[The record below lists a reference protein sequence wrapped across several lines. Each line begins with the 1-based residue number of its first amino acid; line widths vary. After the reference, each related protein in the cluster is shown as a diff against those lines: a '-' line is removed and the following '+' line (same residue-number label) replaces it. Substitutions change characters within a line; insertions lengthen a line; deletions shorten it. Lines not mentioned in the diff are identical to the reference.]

1 MVLRGHQGRVN
12 CLLYPHGESSRYDM
26 AHLVSGG
33 IDFSINVWDMYTG
46 NLVHRFVVQAG
57 QILQLLVPPPT
68 CTVSYTTVFGAYV
81 FHVLQGLLCPFPV
94 YTWSDQSVCY
104 DSTKRLTA
112 SNEISCK
119 GEIKGEY
126 Q

>member
-68 CTVSYTTVFGAYV
+68 CTVSYTTVFRRYV
-81 FHVLQGLLCPFPV
+81 FHVLQTFLPFYCLYAFVFRSCESSLLKIAF
-94 YTWSDQSVCY
+94 SLL
-104 DSTKRLTA
+104 K
-112 SNEISCK
+112 
-119 GEIKGEY
+119 
-126 Q
+126 

>member
-12 CLLYPHGESSRYDM
+12 CLLYPHGESPRYDM

-57 QILQLLVPPPT
+57 QVLQLLVPPPT
-68 CTVSYTTVFGAYV
+68 CTVSPYY
-81 FHVLQGLLCPFPV
+81 LLHIFFPV
-94 YTWSDQSVCY
+94 LELSDIVS
-104 DSTKRLTA
+104 
-112 SNEISCK
+112 
-119 GEIKGEY
+119 
-126 Q
+126 